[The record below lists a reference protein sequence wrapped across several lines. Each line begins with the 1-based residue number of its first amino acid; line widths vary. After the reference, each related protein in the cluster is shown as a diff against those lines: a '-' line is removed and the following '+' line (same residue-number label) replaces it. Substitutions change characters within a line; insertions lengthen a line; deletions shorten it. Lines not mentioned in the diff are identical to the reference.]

1 VNFNAGVNL
10 PVARE
15 ECRELVLDYLGCG
28 ANPQYSGL
36 ARLERARPILE
47 RFHFDEQAA
56 AAPQDVFTFGRE
68 PGSAADA
75 VEQRYT
81 KVPFELLDLPRESR
95 LAEMQVG
102 RGPGK
107 AAQVDDLGERAKVS
121 KVHRVTSDSCI
132 VKPPINALDTS

>member
-15 ECRELVLDYLGCG
+15 ECRELVLDYLGGG

-36 ARLERARPILE
+36 ACLERARPILE

-107 AAQVDDLGERAKVS
+107 AAQVDDFGERPKVAE
-121 KVHRVTSDSCI
+121 VHLR
-132 VKPPINALDTS
+132 PISYLHH